1 MHETSWDQVL
11 TLSGMRAVSWSALGQ
26 SSGSPGAWVL
36 TVPPGW
42 PPRAHGCL
50 RGDCRWPLGP
60 VSEVPGVQ
68 EPSGLTWEIT

>member
-1 MHETSWDQVL
+1 MNEASWDQVL
-11 TLSGMRAVSWSALGQ
+11 KLGGMRGGSRSELGQ
-26 SSGSPGAWVL
+26 RSGRRGLGVL
-36 TVPPGW
+36 TVPRGW

-60 VSEVPGVQ
+60 VNEAAGVQ